1 MEEFKTP
8 PGRLVR
14 LFQRSRENWKETAIE
29 RHKKLRASE
38 IKIRDL
44 SLSRENWKK
53 WAQDAEKELRLLR
66 TQLVDGE
73 KKGKNFH
80 YKKKSK

>member
-8 PGRLVR
+8 PSRLVR

-29 RHKKLRASE
+29 RHKKLRALE

-53 WAQDAEKELRLLR
+53 RAMTAEKELRLLR
-66 TQLVDGE
+66 TKFVDGE
-73 KKGKNFH
+73 KKGKNF
-80 YKKKSK
+80 